1 MKYIALILVLYLSLQ
16 MSFAQ
21 KQNRPNELSSKQPV
35 TDQNDQ
41 RVSDNQISSSDSF
54 DIARNSGGKHGE
66 GRLPTA
72 YSKSLDKSQCI
83 CPFAL
88 ITRNNDGKQSEGRLA
103 TDFSLRLKKGPEVR
117 AIDDIARN
125 SGGRNSE

>member
-21 KQNRPNELSSKQPV
+21 KQNLANKPGSTWSRIDQAMSDKQV
-35 TDQNDQ
+35 L
-41 RVSDNQISSSDSF
+41 SSDSF

-72 YSKSLDKSQCI
+72 YSKGLDKIQYVFPLGI
-83 CPFAL
+83 
-88 ITRNNDGKQSEGRLA
+88 IDRNSDGKQSEGRPA
-103 TDFSLRLKKGPEVR
+103 TTYSMSLKKGTEVR
-117 AIDDIARN
+117 AEDDIARN

>member
-21 KQNRPNELSSKQPV
+21 KQNPVNKPGFKWSRIDQTMADKQV
-35 TDQNDQ
+35 L
-41 RVSDNQISSSDSF
+41 SSDSF

-72 YSKSLDKSQCI
+72 YSKGLDKTEYVFPLGIIGS
-83 CPFAL
+83 
-88 ITRNNDGKQSEGRLA
+88 NSEGKQSEGRLA
-103 TDFSLRLKKGPEVR
+103 TAYSMSLKKGTEVR
-117 AIDDIARN
+117 AEDDIARN